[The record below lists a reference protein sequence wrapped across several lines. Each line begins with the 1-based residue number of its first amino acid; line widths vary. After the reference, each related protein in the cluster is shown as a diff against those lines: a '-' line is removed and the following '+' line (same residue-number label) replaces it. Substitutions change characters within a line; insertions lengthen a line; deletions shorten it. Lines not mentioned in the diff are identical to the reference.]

1 MNEAYVSD
9 FVPSVIPP
17 VAAPD
22 APMTAGRLLR
32 QAREASGLHI
42 AALAVSMKV
51 PVRKLEA
58 LEADRL
64 DLLPDAVFA
73 RALASS
79 MCRALKIDPAPV
91 LVLLPSGSAALVS
104 QMEWGINAPFR
115 GPGDAPAPSVVSQ
128 LSRPTMLA
136 VLVLLMGAA
145 VILLLPARFLP
156 SAAGNGSGTREIETV
171 VMPPSAAPTPA
182 EPNVVLPPS
191 DGPAPSDAPAVPG
204 TPAANA
210 SGATASAPGA
220 PVAPAAAAMASPA
233 AASGAQLVS
242 FVATG
247 SSWVEVIDSTGAV
260 VLRRT
265 LVAGESAFAS
275 GVLPLTVTVGRADL
289 TRVKVRGKDFNL
301 TPQGRDNVA
310 RFEVK

>member
-1 MNEAYVSD
+1 MNDAYASD
-9 FVPSVIPP
+9 FVPSVIPA
-17 VAAPD
+17 VAPPD
-22 APMTAGRLLR
+22 APPTAGRLLR
-32 QAREASGLHI
+32 QAREAAGLHI

-91 LVLLPSGSAALVS
+91 LGLLPSGSAALVS
-104 QMEWGINAPFR
+104 QHERGINAPFR

-156 SAAGNGSGTREIETV
+156 SSGSDNNVREAETV
-171 VMPPSAAPTPA
+171 VMPPVAAPTPA

-191 DGPAPSDAPAVPG
+191 DAPVPNSDAGSTAAAPTAAAVTPPA
-204 TPAANA
+204 T
-210 SGATASAPGA
+210 
-220 PVAPAAAAMASPA
+220 VAPAATMASPA
-233 AASGAQLVS
+233 VPAAATLVAFEAS
-242 FVATG
+242 G
-247 SSWVEVIDSTGAV
+247 SSWVEVVDSTGAV

-265 LVAGESAFAS
+265 LASGESASAS
-275 GVLPLTVTVGRADL
+275 GALPLTVTVGRADL

-301 TPQGRDNVA
+301 VPQGRDNVA

>member
-1 MNEAYVSD
+1 MNDAYASD
-9 FVPSVIPP
+9 FVPSVIPAVP
-17 VAAPD
+17 APD
-22 APMTAGRLLR
+22 APPTAGLLLR
-32 QAREASGLHI
+32 RAREAAGLHI
-42 AALAVSMKV
+42 AALAVAMKV

-91 LVLLPSGSAALVS
+91 LALLPSGAAALVS
-104 QMEWGINAPFR
+104 QDERGINAPFR

-145 VILLLPARFLP
+145 VILLLPSRFLP
-156 SAAGNGSGTREIETV
+156 SSSVESARTTETV
-171 VMPPSAAPTPA
+171 VMPPAAAPTPA
-182 EPNVVLPPS
+182 EPNIVLPPS
-191 DGPAPSDAPAVPG
+191 DAPAPAEASSATAP
-204 TPAANA
+204 
-210 SGATASAPGA
+210 ASAPGPSISA
-220 PVAPAAAAMASPA
+220 SSTPPAASFVAPAATTAATASTLVA
-233 AASGAQLVS
+233 FEAS
-242 FVATG
+242 G
-247 SSWVEVIDSTGAV
+247 SSWVEVLDSTGAV

-265 LVAGESAFAS
+265 LQTGESASAT

-289 TRVKVRGKDFNL
+289 TRVKVRGKDLNL